1 MEKSNGK
8 IHKGNSRK
16 IKNEVWTYN
25 PFMKFALLNDNR
37 IEATKGAK
45 GVCPIM

>member
-1 MEKSNGK
+1 MKKLLLTLPHTS
-8 IHKGNSRK
+8 
-16 IKNEVWTYN
+16 NEVWTYN

>member
-1 MEKSNGK
+1 M
-8 IHKGNSRK
+8 R
-16 IKNEVWTYN
+16 
-25 PFMKFALLNDNR
+25 FALLKDER